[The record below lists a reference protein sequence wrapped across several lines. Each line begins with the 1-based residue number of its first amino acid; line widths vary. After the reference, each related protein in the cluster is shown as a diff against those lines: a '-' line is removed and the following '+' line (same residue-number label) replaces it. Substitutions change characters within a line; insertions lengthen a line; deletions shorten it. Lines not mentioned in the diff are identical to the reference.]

1 MTSCQCESYD
11 SIFGDQ
17 HAHRDLQR
25 YRRKGPD
32 KTTRM
37 LLEALKAEG
46 VSGASVL
53 DIGAG
58 IGVVHHELLAAGAAT
73 AVHVDATTSNIRAA
87 REEATRRGHMER
99 VTFVQGDFVA
109 LAANVRDA
117 DVVTLDR
124 VICCY
129 PGMEQL
135 VAASASRARHLY
147 GVVFPRERWF
157 SRLVITIENFIRRL
171 RGNAFRSY
179 IHSVRAID
187 AAIRQQGLELRSV
200 RDTVV
205 WRVAVYSR

>member
-1 MTSCQCESYD
+1 
-11 SIFGDQ
+11 
-17 HAHRDLQR
+17 
-25 YRRKGPD
+25 
-32 KTTRM
+32 M